1 MREKI
6 LKAFEESAA
15 VKQQFVK
22 ENVDTIIE
30 VSRMIADS
38 LNKGG
43 KLLLFG
49 NGGSS
54 TDASHIAA
62 EFVNRFMKDRPPFPA
77 IALNTDM
84 AVITS
89 ISNDYD
95 YSETLLSLSFATVP
109 YREVPIR
116 IPLLNLIVNYPL
128 TSASDS
134 IYQMK
139 NENLPKDIFFDSPQ
153 NDFGDK
159 DKLAHFFG
167 AAFLSYSSLFFD
179 LGDLFGYFVEAFE
192 EDFKVQSSI
201 DERDLVTNNL
211 GDTFGK
217 LLKRNKE
224 ILPSQILLMR
234 TLYYFGNPL

>member
-1 MREKI
+1 MMRDKI

-95 YSETLLSLSFATVP
+95 YSEIFARQLKALAQEGDV
-109 YREVPIR
+109 VLAIS
-116 IPLLNLIVNYPL
+116 
-128 TSASDS
+128 TSG
-134 IYQMK
+134 
-139 NENLPKDIFFDSPQ
+139 NSP
-153 NDFGDK
+153 NVLKAIDVAKKKKLKTIAFTGAK
-159 DKLAHFFG
+159 GDKLASKTDYVF
-167 AAFLSYSSLFFD
+167 AVPSSNTPRIQETHSI
-179 LGDLFGYFVEAFE
+179 LGHVICQMVE
-192 EDFKVQSSI
+192 
-201 DERDLVTNNL
+201 
-211 GDTFGK
+211 
-217 LLKRNKE
+217 E
-224 ILPSQILLMR
+224 ILLESHR
-234 TLYYFGNPL
+234 KK